1 MRFSC
6 LTSGLCGFGNFSH
19 PGSRYFCESFYGHP
33 CPTSSKSYATANAC
47 GCPSR
52 PASFVG
58 YPSRGIQH
66 HSRND
71 STRCRKACIFTTQ
84 KTLRENT
91 CPIASGDYSTP
102 VSQRMW
108 WLSPNLQRASQCC
121 LSSENKIYSI
131 GVLICLIEGR
141 ESCETTSFSLLSGT
155 TK

>member
-1 MRFSC
+1 MMYVFFYLHQIQQYLKYYSPPMIFSSSSC
-6 LTSGLCGFGNFSH
+6 KMP

-33 CPTSSKSYATANAC
+33 CPTSGKSYATANAC

-58 YPSRGIQH
+58 YPARGIQH

-91 CPIASGDYSTP
+91 CAIASGNYSTP
-102 VSQRMW
+102 ASQRR
-108 WLSPNLQRASQCC
+108 NC
-121 LSSENKIYSI
+121 LK
-131 GVLICLIEGR
+131 
-141 ESCETTSFSLLSGT
+141 T
-155 TK
+155 